1 MTRSRD
7 AQVGGREAVLLYRH
21 IDLVVE
27 AVNEVLDSGLRLG
40 DYSDT
45 ARLTNQTLALMP
57 PIEPT
62 REAPQ
67 VRLARTN

>member
-1 MTRSRD
+1 MTRSRETR
-7 AQVGGREAVLLYRH
+7 VSGHEAFLLYRH
-21 IDLVVE
+21 IDLAVQ
-27 AVNEVLDSGLRLG
+27 AVNKMSDCGLQLG
-40 DYSDT
+40 DFSDT

-67 VRLARTN
+67 VRLTRTN